1 MSDTQRLLE
10 KLLTQGAIFKPAN
23 AVQSARVQ
31 AVLMAMGFVWRDG
44 DTKICEHDACT
55 SRGLYANAGQLSLI
69 KESDIARVRY
79 DSCKTLLALDIEDVM
94 GVSTLPLMQAFKLV
108 NDRQR
113 VIEGKL
119 DRVLAVIEPQV
130 IGKPTLLRKDG
141 GAKP

>member
-1 MSDTQRLLE
+1 MTEAHNLLE
-10 KLLTQGAIFKPAN
+10 KLLTNGAIFKPAN
-23 AVQSARVQ
+23 AAQSARVQ

-44 DTKICEHDACT
+44 DTTICEHGACT
-55 SRGLYANAGQLSLI
+55 TRGLQAHGGHLSLI
-69 KESDIARVRY
+69 KESDVAHVRY
-79 DSCKTLLALDIEDVM
+79 DSCKTLMSLGIEDVM

-113 VIEGKL
+113 VIESKL

-130 IGKPTLLRKDG
+130 IGKPSLLRKDG